1 MSSTNRP
8 AAPPLRILL
17 IEDSPIDAEL
27 AERELIKHGL
37 TVECMRVSTEKML
50 RDALRDFQPAVI
62 LSDHSMPT
70 FDGLSALRV
79 AREVAPDVPFLY
91 LSGTIGEEKAI
102 EALKGGATDYV
113 LKTNLN
119 RLGPAV
125 ERATR
130 DAQERQA
137 RRKLEVARSRL
148 AAILEATPDFVGIYN
163 DAGTFSYV
171 NAGGHQ
177 LLGLSDT
184 GTHTLRTICAP
195 SLCQRV
201 EEATQEAAASGTWS
215 GEAALVDAQGTE
227 IPVSLV
233 LIAHPIAYG
242 ESAGFFSMVA
252 RDIRERKH
260 YETHIAYLANH
271 DQLTGLPNRTLLDDR
286 ATQAMAHASRECCDV
301 GLVLLSVNDLREI
314 NAGYGRNVSD
324 ELLMEIAR
332 RLAAVCCEGDTVA
345 RIANDSFALLFTDI
359 ARTEDVLDRARK
371 AAAAVESPM
380 SLRGTTLRVTANIG
394 ISLYPRDAEDLERL
408 MANADSALRRARAE
422 GQGNIRFYAAGMER
436 QAVEKLEVQSALE
449 HAMQRNELAMHYQ
462 PQFDLTTR
470 QIIGAEALMR
480 WERGNQGSVSPATF
494 VPVAEDS
501 GLIIP
506 LGQWALETA
515 CAEAA
520 KWADERLHLAVN
532 VSARQLY
539 QDLAGGVRR
548 ALLKSGLP
556 PHRLEIE
563 LTESAAL
570 RDTGE
575 ADRVL
580 RELKRIGVSI
590 AIDDFGT
597 GQCGLSYLSRLPVN
611 RLKID
616 QSFVQRM
623 MLDPSDR
630 VIVRTITTMARS
642 LNLQVIAEGVET
654 EDQCRALVEDD
665 CQYAQGFVFSKAVSA
680 TDFQRLLENA
690 SS

>member
-1 MSSTNRP
+1 
-8 AAPPLRILL
+8 
-17 IEDSPIDAEL
+17 
-27 AERELIKHGL
+27 
-37 TVECMRVSTEKML
+37 
-50 RDALRDFQPAVI
+50 
-62 LSDHSMPT
+62 
-70 FDGLSALRV
+70 
-79 AREVAPDVPFLY
+79 
-91 LSGTIGEEKAI
+91 
-102 EALKGGATDYV
+102 
-113 LKTNLN
+113 
-119 RLGPAV
+119 
-125 ERATR
+125 
-130 DAQERQA
+130 
-137 RRKLEVARSRL
+137 
-148 AAILEATPDFVGIYN
+148 
-163 DAGTFSYV
+163 
-171 NAGGHQ
+171 
-177 LLGLSDT
+177 
-184 GTHTLRTICAP
+184 
-195 SLCQRV
+195 
-201 EEATQEAAASGTWS
+201 
-215 GEAALVDAQGTE
+215 
-227 IPVSLV
+227 
-233 LIAHPIAYG
+233 
-242 ESAGFFSMVA
+242 
-252 RDIRERKH
+252 
-260 YETHIAYLANH
+260 
-271 DQLTGLPNRTLLDDR
+271 
-286 ATQAMAHASRECCDV
+286 
-301 GLVLLSVNDLREI
+301 
-314 NAGYGRNVSD
+314 
-324 ELLMEIAR
+324 
-332 RLAAVCCEGDTVA
+332 
-345 RIANDSFALLFTDI
+345 
-359 ARTEDVLDRARK
+359 
-371 AAAAVESPM
+371 M
-380 SLRGTTLRVTANIG
+380 SLRGTTLRVTANMG

-436 QAVEKLEVQSALE
+436 QAVERLEVQSALE

-470 QIIGAEALMR
+470 RIIGAEALMR
-480 WERGNQGSVSPATF
+480 WERGNRGNLSPAIF

-520 KWADERLHLAVN
+520 KWADDRLHLAVN
-532 VSARQLY
+532 VSAKQLY

-570 RDTGE
+570 RDTSE

-630 VIVRTITTMARS
+630 VIVRTITTMSRS

-654 EDQCRALVEDD
+654 EDQCQALIEDD

-680 TDFQRLLENA
+680 TDFQRLIENA
-690 SS
+690 NS